1 VCRGKLM
8 LELGN
13 RVPKTR
19 WPGFSVLK
27 AWTAWASGPGQPAA
41 AQGQKVVWACAT
53 VTVHVLETNKVY
65 LALGCRNLAQET
77 VNRWVLCVEG

>member
-19 WPGFSVLK
+19 WPRFSVLK

-53 VTVHVLETNKVY
+53 VTVHVLETNRFILHWAVGT
-65 LALGCRNLAQET
+65 LAYET

>member
-1 VCRGKLM
+1 MRRGMLM

-19 WPGFSVLK
+19 WPRFSVLK
-27 AWTAWASGPGQPAA
+27 AWTAWASGSGQPAA

-53 VTVHVLETNKVY
+53 VTVHVSER
-65 LALGCRNLAQET
+65 RNRFILHGVVGT
-77 VNRWVLCVEG
+77 SLKRR